1 MREGVQAGELGAASA
16 CSHRR
21 CIEDPAAMLGGL
33 CGRTARGQP
42 TIHGCGRWFCPWHLH
57 YIVAR
62 DGADFRLCAR
72 CQRAWERARSAEM
85 LRARR
90 NTRPAAAA
98 PRTIYIVFVA
108 VCLLPP
114 VIVTWPGPSGLAV
127 AALMVIVIFRNGP

>member
-1 MREGVQAGELGAASA
+1 MREGVQVGEPGAASA

-21 CIEDPAAMLGGL
+21 CIEDPAAMRGGL

-42 TIHGCGRWFCPWHLH
+42 TSHGCGRWFCVWHLH

-62 DGADFRLCAR
+62 DGADVSLCAP

-85 LRARR
+85 LRAWR

-98 PRTIYIVFVA
+98 PRTIYVA
-108 VCLLPP
+108 SVTICLLLP

-127 AALMVIVIFRNGP
+127 AALMAIVIFRYGP